1 MRQTRWKAPRVLKHA
16 LSTMLGRSSGTFNS
30 YTAGHEAL
38 RYGSMR
44 WQTMLLCLSQVRSM
58 SEAPL
63 YRLIKT
69 RAIHHCSHDER
80 ERVHGTG
87 GVVVVLY
94 WW

>member
-1 MRQTRWKAPRVLKHA
+1 
-16 LSTMLGRSSGTFNS
+16 
-30 YTAGHEAL
+30 
-38 RYGSMR
+38 
-44 WQTMLLCLSQVRSM
+44 M